1 MPKLKHYNRGFTLI
15 ELLIVI
21 VIISILITLLA
32 VSYTT
37 IQRNSRDT
45 QRKGDLAAVA
55 GVLERF
61 YSDNSAYPSD
71 SSGQIAYESG
81 CSVGTSVVATWGSG
95 NIECNPGSGSVNYL
109 RQLPEDPIGTAEYCY
124 VSLSSN
130 QKYEIYARLEGTNGR
145 NYSGPTPPGC
155 TGTNYNY
162 RITSND

>member
-61 YSDNSAYPSD
+61 YSDNSAYPVGSNGKISYNTLD
-71 SSGQIAYESG
+71 
-81 CSVGTSVVATWGSG
+81 CSNATPSEQDWGIGSV
-95 NIECNPGSGSVNYL
+95 ECNGTNYT
-109 RQLPEDPIGTAEYCY
+109 RQLPKDPTGAAEYCY
-124 VSLSSN
+124 LSLNSN